1 MRARVVRVDDLSL
14 GQFGGAEIPEIV
26 SIQPVNVI
34 PHDRLKNSAAA
45 VDISAHLSAL
55 TGGER
60 DRSSDDKTRMTFFLS
75 SYAAADKG
83 GRRPTITMN
92 HGSIWLDEDNRCKHD
107 ALIVDYFNAYSLQVR
122 ALSHLAACLPA
133 LDTSAACRYTAC
145 APALLGV
152 LASHRSAAF
161 RLAVQP
167 GACWTN
173 EVVYVDRAI
182 SSPWMDPANS
192 VQHIEAALLFILAE
206 RDEMENC
213 SIDVQIATFESAKA
227 AQPSSKL
234 VVVPCQ
240 MGGHAGMMD
249 SCGLIGRYEDWRR
262 MIDEMVVFLRDA
274 L

>member
-1 MRARVVRVDDLSL
+1 MEPAATSAAVPSAGAVEDSHASVNAAGDAKFEALTEQLQRMRARVVRVDDLSL

-107 ALIVDYFNAYSLQVR
+107 ALIVDYFNAYSLQ
-122 ALSHLAACLPA
+122 
-133 LDTSAACRYTAC
+133 
-145 APALLGV
+145 
-152 LASHRSAAF
+152 
-161 RLAVQP
+161 P